1 MIKTQKTRIAAL
13 LLVLITLFSA
23 LFIPINAAEPDT
35 LEDVGIEEIMPMA
48 SYYCPVNADLFFA
61 DPTLFARYS
70 PEYLYYALDIT
81 YEVKPLGDGTH
92 KGKDYL
98 DGGGFRINWGG
109 DKVLLYHPEDGSHHG
124 CAYYKLSSGLFGTHR
139 FKLDGSP
146 L

>member
-1 MIKTQKTRIAAL
+1 MFI
-13 LLVLITLFSA
+13 A

-35 LEDVGIEEIMPMA
+35 SENVGIEEITPMA
-48 SYYCPVNADLFFA
+48 AYYCLPTINADMFFD
-61 DPTLFARYS
+61 DPTLFASYS
-70 PEYLYYALDIT
+70 PDYLYYALNNT
-81 YEVKPLGDGTH
+81 YEVQPLGKGIH